1 MMRHYMQ
8 SIRNYS
14 KNQSRAGRTAAILSL
29 AVTITFSAGAV
40 LYPAATANAAA
51 VSQIAFEGKAAT
63 SVEPLM
69 YKGATFVSLRETAE
83 QLGATVRWNPAER
96 VTELKL
102 NGDTIQHR
110 PGTAVFQVNSY
121 SVQAALPSFQK
132 NGKTMVP
139 LRTLAEVLK
148 ADLSTLSLSG
158 GTSVNLTRDTATLI
172 SAKTKQADQYLIDQ
186 QYSGIALIA
195 KNGQILLRKGYGY
208 SDENRLVHADQKS
221 RIASLTKSF
230 TAAAVMKLAEKGKL
244 KLDDTLESYIPG
256 FPSGD
261 RITIHMLLSHTS
273 GITSNIPRE
282 QGMTLQQTV
291 DAIKSKPLL
300 AEPGAEFK
308 YSNGG
313 YVLLASIIE
322 QVSGM
327 KYGDYLN
334 QQFFQPLNMDDTGE
348 ADSSTQVIK
357 GYIRQGK
364 DWTLAGDYV
373 SPSGT
378 GSLYSTV
385 DDLLKWDLAL
395 NTNKV
400 LQKASLEKMFTP
412 YSEKNYGYGWMIKQ
426 QGDRTIVFH
435 NGSGTGYATGLSREA
450 GGGVTIILLGNH
462 AGIDMLELMDNLR
475 GLVK

>member
-51 VSQIAFEGKAAT
+51 VSQIAFEGKAVT

-96 VTELKL
+96 VTELEAQWRYDSASAG
-102 NGDTIQHR
+102 NGR
-110 PGTAVFQVNSY
+110 FSGELLFRSSRFAVFSKERKDDGAAKNAGRSSESRPFNSF
-121 SVQAALPSFQK
+121 AF
-132 NGKTMVP
+132 
-139 LRTLAEVLK
+139 R
-148 ADLSTLSLSG
+148 

-348 ADSSTQVIK
+348 ADASTQVIK

-373 SPSGT
+373 SP
-378 GSLYSTV
+378 
-385 DDLLKWDLAL
+385 
-395 NTNKV
+395 
-400 LQKASLEKMFTP
+400 
-412 YSEKNYGYGWMIKQ
+412 
-426 QGDRTIVFH
+426 
-435 NGSGTGYATGLSREA
+435 
-450 GGGVTIILLGNH
+450 
-462 AGIDMLELMDNLR
+462 R
-475 GLVK
+475 GRAVCIPPWTTC